1 MRLRQV
7 SSPNFGE
14 RRGGAKPDMVVIHY
28 TAMES
33 ADAACARLCDPQYE
47 VSAHYLIDEFGEV
60 SQLVAEEMRAWH
72 AGSGSWGAVSD
83 VNSRSIGIE
92 LANSGFAPFSEGQMQ
107 SLENV
112 LTGVMARWSIP
123 PERIIGH
130 SDMSPERKNDPGRRF
145 DWRRFA
151 RLGLSVWP
159 DEEECNSPSESAF
172 VSALQGFGYPD
183 VEFGPLCTAF
193 RMRFRP
199 WVTGA
204 LTAEDVG
211 AALNLARRFPV
222 DRAPQTT

>member
-1 MRLRQV
+1 MQLRQV

-14 RRGGAKPDMVVIHY
+14 RRGGAKPDLVVIHY

-33 ADAACARLCDPQYE
+33 ADVACARLCDPQYE

-72 AGSGSWGAVSD
+72 AGTGSWGAVSD

-130 SDMSPERKNDPGRRF
+130 SDMSPGRKNDPGRRF
-145 DWRRFA
+145 DWRRLA

-159 DEEECNSPSESAF
+159 EVEQCSSPSEEAF
-172 VSALQGFGYPD
+172 LLALRVFGYP
-183 VEFGPLCTAF
+183 EAEPGLLRAAF

-199 WVTGA
+199 WVEGA
-204 LTAEDVG
+204 LMDQDVE
-211 AALNLARRFPV
+211 AAMNLARRFPV